1 MAQGQ
6 ILIVDDEKSIVEA
19 VRYNLEKEGFG
30 VTVAHDGKRAME
42 LARRDHP
49 TLIVLDWM
57 LPGMDGLEVCRALR
71 HEDATR
77 AIPVIMLT
85 VKSGE
90 TDKVLGLEIGADDY
104 MTKPFSPRELV
115 ARIRAVLRRK
125 EGAKEPDDVF
135 RLDDLRIDWAK
146 YTITLKGKALAL
158 TPKEFELLRALIHA
172 KGRVLSREQLLERVW
187 GYERAVELE
196 TRTVDLHVS
205 QLRRKLGP
213 IGKQIVTVKHA
224 GYRFV
229 CDE

>member
-1 MAQGQ
+1 MRATV
-6 ILIVDDEKSIVEA
+6 LIVDDEKSIVEA
-19 VRYNLEKEGFG
+19 VRYNLEKEGFS
-30 VTVAHDGKRAME
+30 VLMAHDGKRAME

-77 AIPVIMLT
+77 TIPVIMLT
-85 VKSGE
+85 VKSSE

-125 EGAKEPDDVF
+125 EGAKEPEELF

-196 TRTVDLHVS
+196 TRTVDLHIS

-229 CDE
+229 FDE